1 MLDHVQIDCFT
12 SATDD
17 LDWSNLNDLERRLI
31 KLFRSMNDGDKQQIR
46 RVTEV
51 IVMSYGGDDRQ

>member
-1 MLDHVQIDCFT
+1 MLDHVQIDCLSST
-12 SATDD
+12 TDD

-31 KLFRSMNDGDKQQIR
+31 RLFRSMTDGDKQQIR

-51 IVMSYGGDDRQ
+51 IVMSYGSDDQL

>member
-1 MLDHVQIDCFT
+1 MLDHVQIDCLT
-12 SATDD
+12 STTDD

-31 KLFRSMNDGDKQQIR
+31 RLFRSMTDGDKQQIR

-51 IVMSYGGDDRQ
+51 IVMSYGSDDQL

>member
-1 MLDHVQIDCFT
+1 MLDHVQIDCLT
-12 SATDD
+12 STTDD

-31 KLFRSMNDGDKQQIR
+31 RLFRSMNDGDKQQVR

-51 IVMSYGGDDRQ
+51 IVMSYGGDDRL